1 MSAKPRNRKMHRRR
15 PNLGAWG
22 IIVIVLAVF
31 AVSTVG
37 GLRLK
42 QKNYAY
48 QMREEALEEAI
59 ASEERRAEEIEELE
73 AYTKTK
79 KYVEEI
85 AKNKLGLVYEGEII
99 FKDVN

>member
-73 AYTKTK
+73 GLDAGK
-79 KYVEEI
+79 KPRKIVGVVI
-85 AKNKLGLVYEGEII
+85 R
-99 FKDVN
+99 DW